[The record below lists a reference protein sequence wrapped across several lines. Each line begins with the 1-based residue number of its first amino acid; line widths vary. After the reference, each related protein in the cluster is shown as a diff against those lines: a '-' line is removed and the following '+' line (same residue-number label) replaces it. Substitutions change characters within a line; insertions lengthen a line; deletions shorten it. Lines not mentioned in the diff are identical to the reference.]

1 VEKGTCAMRWIYL
14 AIIIVFV
21 AAIVIFA
28 VQNLEII
35 TTSFLGI
42 KVRAPLALQIVV
54 VYLDGAAT
62 GGSRFELLR
71 RSYEGSR
78 RTMPGRP

>member
-1 VEKGTCAMRWIYL
+1 MRWMYL

-35 TTSFLGI
+35 TTSFLGL
-42 KVRAPLALQIVV
+42 KVRAPLALQIAV
-54 VYLDGAAT
+54 VYLIGAAT
-62 GGSRFELLR
+62 GGSVFALLR
-71 RSYEGSR
+71 RSYQGSR
-78 RTMPGRP
+78 RTLPGGP